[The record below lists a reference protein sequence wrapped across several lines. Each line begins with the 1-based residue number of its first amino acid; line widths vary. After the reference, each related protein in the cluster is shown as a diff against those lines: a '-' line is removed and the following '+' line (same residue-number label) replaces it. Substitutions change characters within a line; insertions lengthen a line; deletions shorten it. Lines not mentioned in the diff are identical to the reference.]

1 MRRMRGIIWVIRV
14 LAFAAVL
21 ACVAFAGGRIA
32 CAEDDGNPEPAD
44 YVIDLTKGYYY
55 FSIEDEPN
63 TEYLVFC
70 QFENIPG
77 WLGVDRS
84 LKTDND
90 DSIKLDLDKDGTYD
104 VLFRNNYNQEYGAGD
119 VIAVPIAGG
128 SIKDK
133 ITLNG
138 SGTSPI
144 RSVTFILN
152 NASIKQEYK
161 IKISGGHARSYTY
174 DAAEDRWDWKE
185 VTSAEPGTPMTICL
199 DDNMI
204 KKGQY
209 VKEWSSPDYP
219 FPKRKPYMV
228 IGAFVMPAHDVTVSP
243 VIEKQTPLTI
253 NLTRGDYGKWYEF
266 EQYEENGCFFEV
278 TGITGDIAT
287 IDLNGDGIEDIYLS
301 PNKSSNMICALPV
314 HSISKDITFN
324 NPTDGKYWPITIHFP
339 EPAYTLDLSSGM
351 VACCNYGSGDTL
363 IKLKENFKPFEMS
376 GKDGY
381 YDFDGNGQPD
391 IRIMNWVDSE
401 EESIVVLDT
410 YSLGTSYVIPAAE
423 GGFTKPIT
431 LSVKKAPSFHSVTI
445 ETGEGGKVVLYE
457 QDALSEYFRIY
468 YLNEDAG
475 TYKFSMSGGKVM
487 LGREGVKYPF
497 AECTRSALLH
507 GTAVY
512 ALPVPDEGYQLKS
525 ISYNDGQYT
534 VDCNN
539 LPFYVTNDITV
550 TAEFEKA
557 PEPTPTPTP
566 TPSPTPTVA
575 PTKEP
580 TQTVTE
586 EPTPV
591 PDGKQDDGDEN
602 AKPSKNKD
610 SDSGFNPILLII
622 PAVILVA
629 GIVAL
634 VLVLKKKK
642 PEDGTEEP
650 VTKDEKSQENAQ
662 TEESAQEN
670 KE

>member
-1 MRRMRGIIWVIRV
+1 
-14 LAFAAVL
+14 
-21 ACVAFAGGRIA
+21 
-32 CAEDDGNPEPAD
+32 
-44 YVIDLTKGYYY
+44 
-55 FSIEDEPN
+55 
-63 TEYLVFC
+63 
-70 QFENIPG
+70 
-77 WLGVDRS
+77 
-84 LKTDND
+84 
-90 DSIKLDLDKDGTYD
+90 
-104 VLFRNNYNQEYGAGD
+104 
-119 VIAVPIAGG
+119 
-128 SIKDK
+128 
-133 ITLNG
+133 
-138 SGTSPI
+138 
-144 RSVTFILN
+144 
-152 NASIKQEYK
+152 
-161 IKISGGHARSYTY
+161 
-174 DAAEDRWDWKE
+174 
-185 VTSAEPGTPMTICL
+185 
-199 DDNMI
+199 
-204 KKGQY
+204 
-209 VKEWSSPDYP
+209 
-219 FPKRKPYMV
+219 
-228 IGAFVMPAHDVTVSP
+228 
-243 VIEKQTPLTI
+243 
-253 NLTRGDYGKWYEF
+253 
-266 EQYEENGCFFEV
+266 
-278 TGITGDIAT
+278 
-287 IDLNGDGIEDIYLS
+287 
-301 PNKSSNMICALPV
+301 
-314 HSISKDITFN
+314 
-324 NPTDGKYWPITIHFP
+324 
-339 EPAYTLDLSSGM
+339 
-351 VACCNYGSGDTL
+351 
-363 IKLKENFKPFEMS
+363 
-376 GKDGY
+376 
-381 YDFDGNGQPD
+381 
-391 IRIMNWVDSE
+391 MNWVDSE

-566 TPSPTPTVA
+566 SPTPTVA

-580 TQTVTE
+580 TQAVTE